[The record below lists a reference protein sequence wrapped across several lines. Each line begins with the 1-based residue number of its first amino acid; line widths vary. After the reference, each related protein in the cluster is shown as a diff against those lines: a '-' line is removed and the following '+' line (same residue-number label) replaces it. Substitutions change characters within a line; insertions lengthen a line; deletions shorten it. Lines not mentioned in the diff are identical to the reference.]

1 MGKRRAT
8 FGKLQRERD
17 KKAKAA
23 VKRERRINGPGETE
37 EVEGE
42 GLESAEP
49 QREYDEGRLL
59 EALATLHQSY
69 EAGTVSTDE
78 FETRREELTSRL
90 RVD

>member
-1 MGKRRAT
+1 MAKNRAT

-23 VKRERRINGPGETE
+23 FKRERRITRADEAAENGP
-37 EVEGE
+37 EGVP
-42 GLESAEP
+42 AEP

-59 EALATLHQSY
+59 EALAALHQSY

>member
-1 MGKRRAT
+1 MAKSRAT

-23 VKRERRINGPGETE
+23 AKRERRINPPDEPE
-37 EVEGE
+37 EEG
-42 GLESAEP
+42 AVATATEP

-59 EALATLHQSY
+59 DALAALHQGY

>member
-23 VKRERRINGPGETE
+23 VKRERRIAGRDEPEDE
-37 EVEGE
+37 A
-42 GLESAEP
+42 GLETTAEP

-59 EALATLHQSY
+59 DALAALHQSY

>member
-23 VKRERRINGPGETE
+23 DKRERRATRGE
-37 EVEGE
+37 EVDPEVVDE
-42 GLESAEP
+42 EP
-49 QREYDEGRLL
+49 QKDYDEGHLL
-59 EALATLHQSY
+59 AALAALHQSY
-69 EAGTVSTDE
+69 DAGTVSTDE

>member
-1 MGKRRAT
+1 MAKSRAT

-23 VKRERRINGPGETE
+23 AKRERRITRPDE
-37 EVEGE
+37 EAEGDAA
-42 GLESAEP
+42 AEQAAP
-49 QREYDEGRLL
+49 PREYDEGRLL
-59 EALATLHQSY
+59 DALAALHESY